1 MAAVGLLYVGAVLFL
16 NGLMLLG
23 RVEPRSAAILNLL
36 VGTLQVVTPTLL
48 IIQAGTDTSAILA
61 ASGIYLFGF
70 TYLYVGV
77 GLLAGLDTT
86 GVGYFSL
93 FVSIVAL
100 AFAALSF
107 YDTRDYP
114 FAVIWTYWSF
124 LWFLFFLVLG
134 LGIEHLT
141 RFTGWVTVFQG
152 WITGVVPAFLLLS
165 GRYEPSATAA
175 LVLAVLGIAL
185 FGGLWLLLGRPGAHD
200 RSTSSASTTT
210 TTA

>member
-1 MAAVGLLYVGAVLFL
+1 
-16 NGLMLLG
+16 
-23 RVEPRSAAILNLL
+23 
-36 VGTLQVVTPTLL
+36 
-48 IIQAGTDTSAILA
+48 
-61 ASGIYLFGF
+61 
-70 TYLYVGV
+70 V

-134 LGIEHLT
+134 LGIEPLT
-141 RFTGWVTVFQG
+141 RFTGFQV
-152 WITGVVPAFLLLS
+152 WITGVIPAFLLLS

-175 LVLAVLGIAL
+175 LALAVLGIVL
-185 FGGLWLLLGRPGAHD
+185 FGGLWLILGRPGAHD
-200 RSTSSASTTT
+200 RSTLSASTTA